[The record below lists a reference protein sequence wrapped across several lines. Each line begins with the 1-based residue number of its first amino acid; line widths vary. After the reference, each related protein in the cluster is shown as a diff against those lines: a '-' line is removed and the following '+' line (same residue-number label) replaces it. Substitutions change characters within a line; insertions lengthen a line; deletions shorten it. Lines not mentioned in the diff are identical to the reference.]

1 MRSPHFVCKM
11 PEMITDNEENIFNI
25 YTVHVL
31 VPGKNQIQVE
41 IFLPRLI
48 LKFLCLRA
56 LIHE

>member
-1 MRSPHFVCKM
+1 M
-11 PEMITDNEENIFNI
+11 PEMITDNEDKIFNI

>member
-1 MRSPHFVCKM
+1 
-11 PEMITDNEENIFNI
+11 MITDNEEEKIYNV

-31 VPGKNQIQVE
+31 VSGKNQIEVE

-56 LIHE
+56 LIYE

>member
-1 MRSPHFVCKM
+1 M
-11 PEMITDNEENIFNI
+11 PEMITDNEEEKIYNI

-31 VPGKNQIQVE
+31 VPGKNQIQVQ

-48 LKFLCLRA
+48 LKFFCLLA